1 VLSFF
6 KRHELVQMIH
16 EGEVRTF
23 SGSQNTTRRP
33 VPLHSPGDK
42 ASHLTII
49 WQGEAPVSSPACSA
63 PKGVASRG
71 STRTQTR
78 ALPRPIEAP

>member
-1 VLSFF
+1 MLGFF
-6 KRHELVQMIH
+6 KRHELVQMIP

-49 WQGEAPVSSPACSA
+49 WQGEATVSSPVCSA
-63 PKGVASRG
+63 PKGSR
-71 STRTQTR
+71 R
-78 ALPRPIEAP
+78 PRQHPYPNPGPATTN